1 METASRDSISSI
13 AESDSEQESLDKVYA
28 RIVPE
33 RDGGQA
39 NRTNTHIGEDG
50 VSSQEDDKYSGE
62 DIKVKSGIKIDER
75 DRIPNVK
82 VKGSRG
88 RIKVGTVINNAGT
101 IHGDVQASSKY
112 KVELHLCASKKN
124 KISVIVSAVIIV
136 VVIIVVVTSH

>member
-1 METASRDSISSI
+1 MATTSRDSISSV
-13 AESDSEQESLDKVYA
+13 AESDSEQESLDTVYA
-28 RIVPE
+28 RIVP
-33 RDGGQA
+33 DGGQA
-39 NRTNTHIGEDG
+39 YRTNTHIGEDG

-62 DIKVKSGIKIDER
+62 DIKVKSGIKIEEQ

-88 RIKVGTVINNAGT
+88 GIKVGTVINNAGT

-136 VVIIVVVTSH
+136 VVIIVVVIVQNL